1 MGKKQRTRTST
12 EIRDG
17 EQMGRDWPHL
27 LHDTPADC
35 LFDEAEAIDDNPR
48 PQRLKG
54 LDKRDYDHW
63 RTLQV
68 KAMHSSTREERDRI
82 QAKIDA
88 QIERMRTQCED

>member
-1 MGKKQRTRTST
+1 MGKKQRTPTST

-17 EQMGRDWPHL
+17 EQMGRDWPFL

-35 LFDEAEAIDDNPR
+35 LFDEACADNPD

-63 RTLQV
+63 RTLKA